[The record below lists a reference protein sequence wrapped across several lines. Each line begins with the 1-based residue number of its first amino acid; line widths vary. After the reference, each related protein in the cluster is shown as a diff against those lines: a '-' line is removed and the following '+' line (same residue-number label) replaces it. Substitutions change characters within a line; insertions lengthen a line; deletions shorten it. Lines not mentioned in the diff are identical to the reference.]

1 MVDAIAIAGHVR
13 TLAHGDA
20 AAKSQAALALWRLM
34 APAADGERPRGRARD
49 AITAAGATFL
59 LVELLQSGGAA
70 GARECA
76 AGALANLAYNEDNR
90 VAIAAAGGIAPLVEV
105 VRSGCAGAKGDAAV
119 ALGNLALNDDNRVA
133 IAAAGAIPPL
143 VDFLRS
149 GSAYEAAF
157 ALRIL
162 AHGANKVTIA
172 AAGAITPLVAL
183 ARSDH
188 GKGADHAQETLINL
202 ARDNVDNRVLIA
214 EAKGDIKELVKLARS
229 ASSAA
234 AKNAAAQFLARRRR
248 SIVNKCVDGK
258 VPAELEP
265 LIAACLAR
273 RGFS

>member
-1 MVDAIAIAGHVR
+1 MRHAGDDEFVRNAWATAKANLPAIVTGAWDESAGDDEP
-13 TLAHGDA
+13 G
-20 AAKSQAALALWRLM
+20 
-34 APAADGERPRGRARD
+34 
-49 AITAAGATFL
+49 
-59 LVELLQSGGAA
+59 
-70 GARECA
+70 
-76 AGALANLAYNEDNR
+76 GALANLAYNEDNR

-162 AHGANKVTIA
+162 AHGAHKVTIA
-172 AAGAITPLVAL
+172 AAGAIPPLVAL
-183 ARSDH
+183 MRS
-188 GKGADHAQETLINL
+188 GQSKGATHAQETLINL

-234 AKNAAAQFLARRRR
+234 AKNAAACGDLPTMMDGSCVQLDATDQLAECDGMDKYPTRKACMERLQ
-248 SIVNKCVDGK
+248 SI
-258 VPAELEP
+258 
-265 LIAACLAR
+265 AR
-273 RGFS
+273 CRVRVSTVLQ